1 MGFWSDWMA
10 KWQRRGDTG
19 GEESYIDVTPGPA
32 AGPLKPGPPTEK
44 KSWLARWRP
53 ESKRDRQIAW
63 LQAGYS
69 EMLDLSR
76 SIREHLDRQADLQ
89 EKTSRVLERLPEA
102 IEGLNSVGKAA
113 EHQVEVL
120 GLLRHQLESSVQH
133 DQQLVDSM
141 NKFNSTLGVMDETAR
156 NSGRTV
162 ADLVAKSRE
171 TESLL
176 ENVIERSEKRI
187 AFLIGSFVLVIVL
200 AVGALLYLGSGTR
213 WPFDRILAAKAPPP
227 AAPVV
232 TPPPAPPPPE
242 VDSSKKAAPAKK
254 KAASRRRGFLGIG
267 ARRAEPA
274 EKPVPAGPAE

>member
-1 MGFWSDWMA
+1 MGFWSDLMA
-10 KWQRRGDTG
+10 KFRTPGSPEDD
-19 GEESYIDVTPGPA
+19 ESYLNVTPAPF
-32 AGPLKPGPPTEK
+32 KPGPPTER

-89 EKTSRVLERLPEA
+89 EKTSRVLGRLPEA

-120 GLLRHQLESSVQH
+120 TLLRRQLESSVQH

-156 NSGRTV
+156 NSGKTV
-162 ADLVAKSRE
+162 SDLVAKSRE
-171 TESLL
+171 TENLL
-176 ENVIERSEKRI
+176 QNVIERSEKRI
-187 AFLIGSFVLVIVL
+187 AFLIGSFVVVILL
-200 AVGALLYLGSGTR
+200 AVGAVLYLGSGTAR
-213 WPFDRILAAKAPPP
+213 PFGRPL
-227 AAPVV
+227 
-232 TPPPAPPPPE
+232 PPPAPPPAS
-242 VDSSKKAAPAKK
+242 VVAPAPPAPPAEKAPAAKK
-254 KAASRRRGFLGIG
+254 QPSRRRGLFGLFGKR
-267 ARRAEPA
+267 AEPEKPAAAEPA
-274 EKPVPAGPAE
+274 E